1 MEIVSDADGG
11 SVEMQLGGSAT
22 ALNGVVLK
30 SGCRKIVEQLQ
41 AIPRVSINCADL
53 DYIDSSALGTLMLLK
68 ANILRRGGALG
79 LFRVSRRIRRLMRL
93 HGVEAFL
100 LE

>member
-1 MEIVSDADGG
+1 
-11 SVEMQLGGSAT
+11 
-22 ALNGVVLK
+22 
-30 SGCRKIVEQLQ
+30 
-41 AIPRVSINCADL
+41 
-53 DYIDSSALGTLMLLK
+53 MLLK